1 MMYYIII
8 AVIIL
13 IAVIIVGFMFR
24 KKHYAEIERLEQLKL
39 QIQNKPI
46 LEELT
51 KVKQLNMNG
60 QTEEMFERWRN
71 TWTEMM
77 DVHIPKIDAALF
89 DAEDAIERFQFK
101 KATKLES
108 KIETKIH
115 HCDEQMTDILV
126 ELDDLI
132 GSDEK
137 NRSEIDLLKD
147 QYRQA
152 RKNLLAHQHSY
163 GSAAG
168 PLEKKLESFTP
179 KFEEY
184 ENLAQEGN
192 YLKARETVIGLS
204 AEGEHVFNL
213 IDDIPPLLTEV
224 HSKIPASIN
233 ELRNGQRE
241 MEEQSYYLGHLEMSQ
256 ELDSMEKE
264 LASLKEKI
272 AELQIDETKVRTE
285 KMKDKIDTF
294 YELLELEVIAKHYV
308 DQHIS
313 ETARDLERITYQAR
327 DISDECA
334 VVQQNYKIPETD
346 AAIPKQG
353 LKKLEAL
360 QKRFDLLQSRLG
372 EDHAAYS
379 TLQMELSNVRDEL
392 IEVDAKQAVFAESLN
407 NLRIDE
413 NEARTKVESLKRKL
427 LETDRILHKANTP
440 GIPEEIDIRLEE
452 AEENLFVA
460 MQGLQEVPL
469 NMALVDSYLEKAGN
483 SIEDVNSKAKE
494 MVENVLLVERIIQY
508 GNRYRKTNPQL
519 DAKLMDAE
527 ESFRQLRY
535 SKALE
540 EAATAVENFE
550 PGSMKRIEVL
560 AKEEAWRT

>member
-1 MMYYIII
+1 MVYYIII

-13 IAVIIVGFMFR
+13 LAVVIAGFMFR
-24 KKHYAEIERLEQLKL
+24 KKHHAEIERLEQLKL

-101 KATKLES
+101 KATELES
-108 KIETKIH
+108 KVETKIR
-115 HCDEQMTDILV
+115 HCDEQLTDILV

-137 NRSEIDLLKD
+137 NRNEIDMLKD

-163 GSAAG
+163 GTAAG

-184 ENLAQEGN
+184 EKLTQEGN

-213 IDDIPPLLTEV
+213 IDDIPPLLTDV

-233 ELRNGQRE
+233 DLRNGQRE
-241 MEEQSYYLGHLEMSQ
+241 MEEQSYYLGHLEMTQ
-256 ELDSMEKE
+256 ELDSMEEE
-264 LASLKEKI
+264 LNLLKEKI
-272 AELQIDETKVRTE
+272 ADLQIDETKVRTE
-285 KMKDKIDTF
+285 KIKDKIDTF

-308 DQHIS
+308 DQNIS
-313 ETARDLERITYQAR
+313 ATGRDLEKITSQAR
-327 DISDECA
+327 DTSDECA
-334 VVQQNYKIPETD
+334 VVQQNYKIAETD
-346 AAIPKQG
+346 AAIPKQC

-360 QKRFDLLQSRLG
+360 QKRFDLLQSRLQ

-392 IEVDAKQAVFAESLN
+392 VEVDAKQAVFAESLK

-413 NEARTKVESLKRKL
+413 NEARAKMEGLKRKL
-427 LETDRILHKANTP
+427 LETDRILHKSNTP

-483 SIEDVNSKAKE
+483 SIEEVNSKAKE
-494 MVENVLLVERIIQY
+494 MVENVLLIERIIQY

-519 DAKLMDAE
+519 NAKLSDAE